1 MTDKEIYKQILDY
14 DAHMTE
20 VETLVNEL
28 RHFRD
33 CRMDRFY
40 NYRSDLLLTSN
51 QVDIILD
58 ALKQVYGDSQ

>member
-33 CRMDRFY
+33 CRM